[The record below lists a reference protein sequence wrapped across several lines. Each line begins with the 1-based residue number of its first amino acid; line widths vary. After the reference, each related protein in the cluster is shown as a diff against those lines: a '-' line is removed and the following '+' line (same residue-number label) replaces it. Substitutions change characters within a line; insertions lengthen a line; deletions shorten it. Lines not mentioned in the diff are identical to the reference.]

1 MHPALK
7 ILVGAI
13 MVVVGVFSTVT
24 FFSELVT
31 LAKAGIGPL
40 LVVIG
45 AFIIWLESDEWK
57 MRREQQRDTSVQQ
70 QFQQAQ
76 EPQTQTEA
84 RTEPE
89 RTGQMEEEE
98 DEGYSCPECGKTFD
112 TERGM
117 NIHRAQKHE

>member
-7 ILVGAI
+7 ILVGAV

-40 LVVIG
+40 LVLIG

-57 MRREQQRDTSVQQ
+57 MRREQSRDASVQQ

-76 EPQTQTEA
+76 EPQTETGTE
-84 RTEPE
+84 
-89 RTGQMEEEE
+89 QVEEETE
-98 DEGYSCPECGKTFD
+98 DEGYACPECGKTFD

>member
-7 ILVGAI
+7 ILVGAV

-57 MRREQQRDTSVQQ
+57 MRREQSRDASVQQ

-76 EPQTQTEA
+76 EPQTQTQTEA
-84 RTEPE
+84 RTE
-89 RTGQMEEEE
+89 QVEEEETE
-98 DEGYSCPECGKTFD
+98 DEGYACPECGKTFD